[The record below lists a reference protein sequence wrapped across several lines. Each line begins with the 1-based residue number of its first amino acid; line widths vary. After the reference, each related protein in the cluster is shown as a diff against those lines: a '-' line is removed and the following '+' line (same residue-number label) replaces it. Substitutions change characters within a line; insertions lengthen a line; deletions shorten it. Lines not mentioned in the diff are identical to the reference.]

1 MAARILAEGGLV
13 GMPTETVY
21 GLAADATNG
30 EAVAR
35 IFEAK
40 GRPLFNPLIA
50 HVASLDMAS
59 QEGRLDSAALKLAE
73 RFWPGPLTLVVPA
86 ARTCSV
92 SDLAQAGLPTL
103 ALRWPAHPVA
113 ESLIRA
119 FGKPIAA
126 PSANRS
132 GRISTTDAASVADE
146 LGSAVDLIL
155 DGGAC
160 PVGVESTIIGW
171 QDGRMTLLRPGG
183 IAIEAIEE
191 VAGAEAFRLTT
202 DHLEASGIV
211 APGMLASHYAPEA
224 RLHLGCTNLSEA
236 EAILAFGA
244 LPKNIRKDA
253 RIGQLSEKGDLRE
266 AAANLFRMLRW
277 LDSGNP
283 KSIHAMPVPDCGL
296 GLAICDRL
304 KRAAAPR

>member
-1 MAARILAEGGLV
+1 
-13 GMPTETVY
+13 MPTETVY

-50 HVASLDMAS
+50 HVGSLDMAS
-59 QEGRLDSAALKLAE
+59 REGRLDSAALKLAE
-73 RFWPGPLTLVVPA
+73 RFWPGSLTLVVPA
-86 ARTCSV
+86 KPTGSV
-92 SDLAQAGLPTL
+92 SDLARAGLPTL

-132 GRISTTDAASVADE
+132 GRISTTDAASVAEE
-146 LGSAVDLIL
+146 LGDSIDLIL
-155 DGGAC
+155 DGGDC

-171 QDGRMTLLRPGG
+171 HEGRMTLLRPGG

-191 VAGAEAFRLTT
+191 VAGAEAIRLTSE
-202 DHLEASGIV
+202 HPEASGIV

-224 RLHLGCTNLSEA
+224 RLHLGCTSLADA
-236 EAILAFGA
+236 EAILAFG
-244 LPKNIRKDA
+244 PVPENIRKDA
-253 RIGQLSEKGDLRE
+253 RIGQLSEKGDLRQ

-277 LDSGNP
+277 LDSGDP
-283 KSIHAMPVPDCGL
+283 KSIHAMPIPDRGL